1 MGQIKQTELQGSW
14 RMLVGSVLY
23 EAVSLVRR
31 GNDIKSPSEKK
42 DLEAAKSWLEGG
54 NVGLITFNECCE
66 SIKMNPAI
74 VREKILQLEGKA
86 IRKPAFKR
94 SEAVYAAYQEWQE
107 REAEESQT
115 CSAT

>member
-1 MGQIKQTELQGSW
+1 MESVTQKEMQGSW
-14 RMLVGSVLY
+14 RMLMGSVLY

-31 GNDIKSPSEKK
+31 GNEIKSPSEKK
-42 DLEAAKSWLEGG
+42 DLEAAKLWLNEG
-54 NVGLITFNECCE
+54 NVGMITFNECCD

-74 VREKILQLEGKA
+74 VREKVLQLEGKA

-107 REAEESQT
+107 REAEEGQT

>member
-1 MGQIKQTELQGSW
+1 MEKVEQKELQGSW
-14 RMLVGSVLY
+14 RMLTGSVLY

-31 GNDIKSPSEKK
+31 GDEIKSPSEKK

-54 NVGLITFNECCE
+54 NVGLITFNECCD

-74 VREKILQLEGKA
+74 VREKIMQLEGKA

-94 SEAVYAAYQEWQE
+94 SEAVYAAYQQWQT
-107 REAEESQT
+107 REAEESQA
-115 CSAT
+115 CSVS

>member
-1 MGQIKQTELQGSW
+1 MEKVEQAELQGSW
-14 RMLVGSVLY
+14 RMLMGSVLY

-31 GNDIKSPSEKK
+31 GSDIKSPSEKRE
-42 DLEAAKSWLEGG
+42 LEAAKSWLKEG
-54 NVGLITFNECCE
+54 NVGMISFNECCD
-66 SIKMNPAI
+66 SLKMNPAI
-74 VREKILQLEGKA
+74 VREKIMQLEGKA

-107 REAEESQT
+107 REAEEGQT